1 MEVIFN
7 GDLLP
12 EDQVQLSLQNR
23 AFAYGD
29 GIFETI
35 IVRRGSCNLLP
46 YHFRRLQK
54 GAVTLKMQL
63 PFHEKELESYI
74 WQLASKS
81 QHHVLRMRLQL
92 WRRAGGLY
100 TPEQQSSEFLL
111 TISPFERP
119 DRTKQKVAFAKTVKL
134 THSAWSG
141 LKTMSALPYVLAGL
155 ERKERQLDDLIL
167 TDAAGHVAE
176 CTSANLFWFRNGK
189 WYTPPLESG
198 CIAGVMRAYVLD
210 QMQQKQIPV
219 QEILLPQQE
228 LLEAEMLVAC
238 NVTGLFNIRQLEN
251 QPFEDG
257 RDRLASLIRL
267 PEL

>member
-12 EDQVQLSLQNR
+12 EYKAQLSHQNR

-35 IVRRGSCNLLP
+35 IVRRGSCTLLP
-46 YHFRRLQK
+46 HHFRRLQK
-54 GAVTLKMQL
+54 GADILKMHL
-63 PFHEKELESYI
+63 PFQEKELESYI

-100 TPEQQSSEFLL
+100 TPEHNSSEFLL
-111 TISPFERP
+111 ATSPFERP
-119 DRTKQKVAFAKTVKL
+119 DRTKHQVAFAKTVKL
-134 THSAWSG
+134 APSAWSS

-167 TDAAGHVAE
+167 TDTTGHVAE
-176 CTSANLFWFRNGK
+176 CTAANLFWFRNGQ

-198 CIAGVMRAYVLD
+198 CIAGVMRAYLLD
-210 QMQQKQIPV
+210 QMEQKQIPV
-219 QEILLPQQE
+219 QEILLPHHE
-228 LLEAEMLVAC
+228 LLEAELLVAC

-251 QPFEDG
+251 QTFEDG